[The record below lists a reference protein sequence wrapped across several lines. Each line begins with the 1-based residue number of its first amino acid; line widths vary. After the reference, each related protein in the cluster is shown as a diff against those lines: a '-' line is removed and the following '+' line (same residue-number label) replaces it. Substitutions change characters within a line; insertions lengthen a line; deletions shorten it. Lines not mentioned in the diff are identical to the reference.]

1 MKHFAA
7 RGKGRDRGVGVE
19 LPFAIYNMEI
29 FVEINVFLLIR
40 LSYQLPRVLGLR
52 HEVLVDIVGTVF
64 GRYGGLCRGL
74 SFKTYFSVKFG
85 SAMCYWEPFVVEL
98 NIILILLS
106 ICFFQ

>member
-19 LPFAIYNMEI
+19 LPFAIYNVEI

-40 LSYQLPRVLGLR
+40 LSYQLPRVLGVR

-64 GRYGGLCRGL
+64 GRHGGLCRGL
-74 SFKTYFSVKFG
+74 SFK
-85 SAMCYWEPFVVEL
+85 
-98 NIILILLS
+98 LILVLNLVQKCAIGS
-106 ICFFQ
+106 HL